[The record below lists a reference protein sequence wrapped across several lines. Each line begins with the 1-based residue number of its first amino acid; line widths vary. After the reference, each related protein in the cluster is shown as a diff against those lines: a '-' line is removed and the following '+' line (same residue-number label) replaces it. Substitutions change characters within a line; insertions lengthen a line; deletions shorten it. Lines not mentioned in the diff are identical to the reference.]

1 MFKNLLYFLLGGIV
15 ILLVIFSI
23 NSYLKEDGLQEFLP
37 KLKVDGALLDESFLT
52 FDDENLH
59 EFEVVLDQKNK
70 YVAFTVTANQE
81 VKVYQ
86 DRKLIF
92 SLTGPDLNSWHRY
105 YYLPLN
111 GTTKFLFYS
120 KNVGG
125 VESSWYIGNLKAIQS
140 VVEKHNFANEMLHYF
155 TSGFAVAIFILM
167 LLMYFGIRDKSL
179 LFGAITVL
187 SPVLL
192 SLDEMNLLMP
202 PLLFWKKIV
211 ILGAA
216 LSMYFALEFAYSLFK
231 IKKNLLF
238 KIYVIMYWILYIRVL
253 FAANL
258 STVREYYSQFY
269 LFAILALFYI
279 SYIFVKNSK
288 NFSERIVTL
297 GLGSVVFGILLSIFS
312 ILGIVEINYMFFN
325 LAQTGFG
332 ITIGMYAF
340 VKIIEIN
347 NETKIANEKINNL
360 LEKEREN
367 MKILEKWSQKA
378 RELSH
383 VVFDTTK
390 KVQEIDLS
398 LYENAKIVDSD
409 INNLLFVLEKFNGFL
424 NEVEEKTNE
433 ISEKINKVSKIG
445 EKIEESSRENLANLS
460 SVLKMT
466 KDLIKVNESL
476 NASFVEFSKGIDMIE
491 DVTTKIQDIAEQ
503 TNLLSLNAAIE
514 AARAGEAGKGFAVVA
529 EEIRKLSQDTGRLVE
544 SINETVGS
552 TRRTFSKVNSVIVEL
567 SNNLS
572 TVIDKNQSVLN
583 SIDENTNDM
592 SDMFEEFKIIV
603 EMTEMQN
610 QLSQN
615 VQEEVQKIETIARDV
630 EEKFKEL
637 RRKQEEISQMI
648 KQISQKSD
656 ELNNL

>member
-52 FDDENLH
+52 FNDENLH
-59 EFEVVLDQKNK
+59 EFEVVLNQKNK
-70 YVAFTVTANQE
+70 YVAFTVTANQKVE
-81 VKVYQ
+81 VYQ
-86 DRKLIF
+86 DGKLIF

-125 VESSWYIGNLKAIQS
+125 VESSWYIGNLKDIQS
-140 VVEKHNFANEMLHYF
+140 VVEKHNFANEMLHHF

-167 LLMYFGIRDKSL
+167 FLMYFGIKDNSL

-192 SLDEMNLLMP
+192 SLDEMNLIMT

-238 KIYVIMYWILYIRVL
+238 KIYAIIYWILYARVL

-269 LFAILALFYI
+269 LFAIFALFYI

-312 ILGIVEINYMFFN
+312 ILGMVEVNYMFFN

-332 ITIGMYAF
+332 ITLGMYAF

-347 NETKIANEKINNL
+347 NETKVANEKINNL
-360 LEKEREN
+360 LEQEREN
-367 MKILEKWSQKA
+367 MKILERWSQKA
-378 RELSH
+378 RELSQ

-445 EKIEESSRENLANLS
+445 EKIEQSSRENLANLS

-572 TVIDKNQSVLN
+572 TVIDKNQIVLN

-603 EMTEMQN
+603 EMAEMQN

-615 VQEEVQKIETIARDV
+615 VQQEVQKIEAISKEV

-648 KQISQKSD
+648 MQISQKSD
-656 ELNNL
+656 ELSNL